1 MTPAEPVTLL
11 ARALDP
17 AATPPD
23 DPVSERILDA
33 AVSLVAASGTRHL
46 TMEDVARRARVGR
59 MTVYRRF
66 GDKLGLLEALAVRE
80 TRRCVG
86 VLAQAIRP
94 EDPVAEQVVSG
105 FVTSVRLL
113 HEHPVLSR
121 LARIEPHSLLESLI
135 MDDAAIFSFARAFAA
150 ERMRAAQSA
159 GTVRADV
166 DAEQVGELG
175 VRLMLSFALIEE
187 TVLPL
192 DDEEQARE
200 AARRLLAPMFAA
212 LSPP

>member
-1 MTPAEPVTLL
+1 MTAAEPVALL

-17 AATPPD
+17 DAAPPGD
-23 DPVSERILDA
+23 ATSERILDA
-33 AVSLVAASGTRHL
+33 AVALVAASGTRHL

-80 TRRCVG
+80 TRRCLA
-86 VLAQAIRP
+86 VLAEAIRP
-94 EDPVAEQVVSG
+94 QDPIADQVLGG

-121 LARIEPHSLLESLI
+121 LARVEPHALLESLI

-150 ERMRAAQSA
+150 DRLRAAQAA
-159 GTVRADV
+159 GTLAADI
-166 DAEQVGELG
+166 DAEHAAELG
-175 VRLMLSFALIEE
+175 VRLMLSFALIQN

-192 DDEEQARE
+192 HDEEGARD
-200 AARRLLAPMFAA
+200 AARRLLAPLLAA
-212 LSPP
+212 LAR

>member
-1 MTPAEPVTLL
+1 VTAAEPVALL

-17 AATPPD
+17 STAPPADAT
-23 DPVSERILDA
+23 SERILDA
-33 AVSLVAASGTRHL
+33 AVALIAASGTRHL

-80 TRRCVG
+80 VRRCLA
-86 VLAQAIRP
+86 VLGEAIRP
-94 EDPVAEQVVSG
+94 EDPVADQVVGG

-121 LARIEPHSLLESLI
+121 LARVEPHAVLESLI

-150 ERMRAAQSA
+150 DRLRAAQAA
-159 GTVRADV
+159 GTVAADL
-166 DAEQVGELG
+166 DADQAAELA
-175 VRLMLSFALIEE
+175 VRLMLSFALIGD

-192 DDEEQARE
+192 DDEERARQT
-200 AARRLLAPMFAA
+200 ARRLLTPLFEALAP
-212 LSPP
+212 